1 MFSCVWNKF
10 LLVKMAFHVAHNCRC
25 YTISLT
31 SSCPTSQAYCSDT
44 LRNCL
49 WLQHNL
55 LVMSVDLWL
64 LLTRL
69 FCFLCFLSDLVDE
82 ESACNAGD
90 WGLIPGW
97 GRFPGEGHGYLLQY
111 PCLENPMD
119 RGAWWAIVPGV
130 TKSQTWLS
138 DWAGMHC
145 GFSGFIWGGMLWSHC
160 AGSRCPG
167 LGETQSIQ

>member
-90 WGLIPGW
+90 WGLIPGS
-97 GRFPGEGHGYLLQY
+97 GRSPGEGNGNPLQY
-111 PCLENPMD
+111 TCLENCMD
-119 RGAWWAIVPGV
+119 WGDWRATLHGI
-130 TKSQTWLS
+130 TKCWTWL
-138 DWAGMHC
+138 C
-145 GFSGFIWGGMLWSHC
+145 NFFVLFSYRKNFDYLLIYHSVRFLKHSKQC
-160 AGSRCPG
+160 
-167 LGETQSIQ
+167 

>member
-1 MFSCVWNKF
+1 MYKAEQSSPGAGMEEVLCSFSNVGE
-10 LLVKMAFHVAHNCRC
+10 H
-25 YTISLT
+25 SLQNRWFVFIIT
-31 SSCPTSQAYCSDT
+31 REC
-44 LRNCL
+44 LRNKGVPYMR
-49 WLQHNL
+49 WGFP
-55 LVMSVDLWL
+55 VD
-64 LLTRL
+64 
-69 FCFLCFLSDLVDE
+69 SDGK

>member
-10 LLVKMAFHVAHNCRC
+10 LLVKMAFHVTHNCRC

-90 WGLIPGW
+90 WGLIPGS
-97 GRFPGEGHGYLLQY
+97 GRSPGEGNGNPLQY
-111 PCLENPMD
+111 TCLENCMD
-119 RGAWWAIVPGV
+119 GGDWRATLHGI
-130 TKSQTWLS
+130 TKCWTWL
-138 DWAGMHC
+138 C
-145 GFSGFIWGGMLWSHC
+145 NFFVLFSYRKNFDYLLIYHSVRFLKHSKQC
-160 AGSRCPG
+160 
-167 LGETQSIQ
+167 